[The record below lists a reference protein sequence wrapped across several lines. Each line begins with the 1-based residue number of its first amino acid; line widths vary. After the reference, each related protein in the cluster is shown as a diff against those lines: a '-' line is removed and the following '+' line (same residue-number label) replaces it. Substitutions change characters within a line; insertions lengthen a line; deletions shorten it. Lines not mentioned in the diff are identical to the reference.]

1 MYTMKL
7 SANKK
12 FYSWKTV
19 FFFLTIVHGCIIFFS
34 FFFSCLG
41 HSVMYCNECESRQ
54 FFLFLGLILEHSDCH
69 HWV

>member
-34 FFFSCLG
+34 YHITWLG
-41 HSVMYCNECESRQ
+41 HPVLYLNECESRQ
-54 FFLFLGLILEHSDCH
+54 SFLFLSLSREHSDCH